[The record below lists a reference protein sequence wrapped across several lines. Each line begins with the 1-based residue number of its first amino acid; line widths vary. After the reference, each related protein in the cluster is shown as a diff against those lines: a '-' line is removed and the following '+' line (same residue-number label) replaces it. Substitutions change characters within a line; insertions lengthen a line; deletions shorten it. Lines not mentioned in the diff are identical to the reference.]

1 MFCWKQKRRTSFR
14 ERLRKILA
22 YENRLGTYLWKDC
35 SRGGGLLLIYSTLH
49 FLSGLL
55 SYWLFYN
62 ALKHRSIFMFS
73 DGAEVASYGIFI
85 PFFFFVVVSTLL
97 FLVRVFLTLA
107 WVRTVQQ
114 VYKFKLQ
121 LNEDSTFKQ
130 KKNLIVMSAHGIFI
144 KCVFPF
150 LFFVLLLFLFFRHS
164 FCTCSLWIFFHC
176 LLRLSAYDL
185 FSHSNQRSYQRL
197 NQSVDQLIRSTN

>member
-1 MFCWKQKRRTSFR
+1 MRTVWVHIFERIVHVGGSSIDLQHSAFFKRFIV
-14 ERLRKILA
+14 ILA
-22 YENRLGTYLWKDC
+22 ILQCVETSEHFYVFRW
-35 SRGGGLLLIYSTLH
+35 SRGCFVRHFYS
-49 FLSGLL
+49 
-55 SYWLFYN
+55 
-62 ALKHRSIFMFS
+62 
-73 DGAEVASYGIFI
+73 
-85 PFFFFVVVSTLL
+85 FFFFVVVSTLL

-164 FCTCSLWIFFHC
+164 FCTCSL
-176 LLRLSAYDL
+176 
-185 FSHSNQRSYQRL
+185 
-197 NQSVDQLIRSTN
+197 